1 MSNEPGEEVGVEAT
15 RVAVPVTGTLPD
27 GGTFEGRIIDPDVSY
42 QSATDRLRIG
52 GALAGTA
59 TRSGGATERVRQ
71 EFRTQLSVSQQRRR
85 CEILD
90 LDIGRIHLDLLG
102 LVVNIAPIHIN
113 VFAVPGAGNLL
124 GNLLCALVGLLDDLR
139 GPDLANFLEGLLGA
153 LFPSEV

>member
-1 MSNEPGEEVGVEAT
+1 MSSEPGEEVGVEAT
-15 RVAVPVTGTLPD
+15 RVAVPVTGTLSD
-27 GGTFEGRIIDPDVSY
+27 GGTFQGRIINPDVSY
-42 QSATDRLRIG
+42 RAAVDKLFIG
-52 GALAGTA
+52 GILAGTA
-59 TRSGGATERVRQ
+59 TQNDGTTERLRQ
-71 EFRTQLSVSQQRRR
+71 EFGTQLRVSQQRRR

-113 VFAVPGAGNLL
+113 VTAVRGAGNLL

>member
-1 MSNEPGEEVGVEAT
+1 MSSEPGEEVGVEAT
-15 RVAVPVTGTLPD
+15 RVAVPVTGTLSD
-27 GGTFEGRIIDPDVSY
+27 GGTFEGRVINPDVSY
-42 QSATDRLRIG
+42 QPALDRLRISG
-52 GALAGTA
+52 ILAGTA
-59 TRSGGATERVRQ
+59 TQNDGTTERVRQ

-113 VFAVPGAGNLL
+113 VTAVPGAGNLL

-139 GPDLANFLEGLLGA
+139 GPDLANFLDGLLGT
-153 LFPSEV
+153 LFSGEV